1 MRQMS
6 KMSAALFLTTAL
18 CLGGCTS
25 IRGGLLSTHDEVLV
39 GVMLMR
45 EIESRELLLANE
57 DIQEYVDNVGHRL
70 VRVAKRQHIPYTF
83 KVLDNDDAID
93 AFALPGGY
101 FYVTTGFLR
110 NCANE
115 AELAGLMA
123 HELAHVIARHHG
135 QQLSKTYGARLL
147 RGQLLGSDALTTRRM
162 TLDILDHRTTVHFNE
177 RQERE
182 ADRISTDL
190 MIRAGY
196 DARALPSILL
206 SMYERGIELEV
217 QPEIFSG
224 TFQPTPERLDHLYSL
239 FYAYPEAER
248 EGLELLQTPYR
259 QNVLTQ
265 LD

>member
-1 MRQMS
+1 MRHVS
-6 KMSAALFLTTAL
+6 KLCAALFLSCWL

-25 IRGGLLSTHDEVLV
+25 IGGGLLSTHDEVLV
-39 GVMLMR
+39 GVTLMK
-45 EIESRELLLANE
+45 EIESRELLLADE
-57 DIQEYVDNVGHRL
+57 DIQDYLDDVGRRL

-83 KVLDNDDAID
+83 KVLDNDDTID
-93 AFALPGGY
+93 AYALPGGY

-110 NCANE
+110 NCSNE
-115 AELAGLMA
+115 AELAGLIA

-135 QQLSKTYGARLL
+135 QQLSKEYGARLL
-147 RGQLLGSDALTTRRM
+147 QGQLLGSDTLTTRRM
-162 TLDILDHRTTVHFNE
+162 TLDILNHLTTVHFDE

-182 ADRISTDL
+182 ADRISMEL

-206 SMYERGIELEV
+206 KMYERGIELEA

-239 FYAYPEAER
+239 FYAYPEAQR
-248 EGLELLQTPYR
+248 EGLELLQAPYQ
-259 QNVLTQ
+259 QNVLSQ